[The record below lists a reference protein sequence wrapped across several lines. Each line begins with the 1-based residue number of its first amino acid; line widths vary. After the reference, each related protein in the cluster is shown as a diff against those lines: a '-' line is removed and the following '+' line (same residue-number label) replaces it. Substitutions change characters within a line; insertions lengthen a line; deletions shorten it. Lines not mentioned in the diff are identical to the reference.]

1 MFVNRRDV
9 QIQWGDC
16 DPANIVYYPRYF
28 AMFDDSTSVLFEAAG
43 FSKQDLV
50 HKYGLVGIPMV
61 DTRSKFYIPSTHG
74 DWITIETKIESIKRS
89 SFEVKHNVYK
99 GDALAIEAFE
109 TRVLVGRD
117 AALGIPE
124 RNALE
129 FVPKEIGGVPLKVI
143 VLDDGGDPTTAT
155 TNARRFVTESKADII
170 MGSALTPPTI
180 AVSNVANEAGIPH
193 FGLAPFPITPERM
206 KWSVAMPQPI
216 PIVGKVLY
224 DHMKAH
230 KVKTV
235 GYIGYSDSYGDL
247 WFNDLKAQGVPMGMT
262 IVDEERFARPDTSVT
277 GQVLKLVAANP
288 DAILVG
294 ASGTAAALPQTELRE
309 RGYQGLIY
317 QTHGAASM
325 DFIRIAGKA
334 AEGVLMASGPV
345 MDPEDQPDGALTKKP
360 GLALNAAYEAKYGPN
375 SRSQFAGHSYD
386 AFELLKRIIPVA
398 LKTAK
403 PGTPEFREA
412 IRQALLSEKDLA
424 ASQGVYNFT
433 EKDRYGVDDRARI
446 LLTVKDGKYMM
457 VKEP

>member
-1 MFVNRRDV
+1 MRKATLAAALAAA
-9 QIQWGDC
+9 IALPGA
-16 DPANIVYYPRYF
+16 PALAQTN
-28 AMFDDSTSVLFEAAG
+28 E
-43 FSKQDLV
+43 
-50 HKYGLVGIPMV
+50 
-61 DTRSKFYIPSTHG
+61 
-74 DWITIETKIESIKRS
+74 ITIGISIS
-89 SFEVKHNVYK
+89 TT
-99 GDALAIEAFE
+99 GPA
-109 TRVLVGRD
+109 

-224 DHMKAH
+224 DHMKS
-230 KVKTV
+230 KGVKTL

-247 WFNDLKAQGVPMGMT
+247 WFNDLKAQAVPMGMT

-309 RGYQGLIY
+309 RGYKGLIY

-325 DFIRIAGKA
+325 DFIRIAGAA
-334 AEGVLMASGPV
+334 AEGVIMSAGPI
-345 MDPEDQPDGALTKKP
+345 MSPETQPDTALTKKP
-360 GLALNAAYEAKYGPN
+360 GLALNSAYEAKYGPN

-386 AFELLKRIIPVA
+386 AFEILKRVIPAA

-412 IRQALLSEKDLA
+412 IRKAFISEKEIVA
-424 ASQGVYNFT
+424 TQGVYNWT
-433 EKDRYGVDDRARI
+433 EKDRYGLDDRSRI
-446 LLTVKDGKYMM
+446 LLTVKDGKYVPAM
-457 VKEP
+457 

>member
-1 MFVNRRDV
+1 MKRFLLSAAVV
-9 QIQWGDC
+9 AASVALPGL
-16 DPANIVYYPRYF
+16 PAMAQTN
-28 AMFDDSTSVLFEAAG
+28 E
-43 FSKQDLV
+43 
-50 HKYGLVGIPMV
+50 
-61 DTRSKFYIPSTHG
+61 
-74 DWITIETKIESIKRS
+74 ITIGISIS
-89 SFEVKHNVYK
+89 TT
-99 GDALAIEAFE
+99 GPA
-109 TRVLVGRD
+109 

-143 VLDDGGDPTTAT
+143 VLDDGGDPTNAT

-170 MGSALTPPTI
+170 MGSSTTPPSG
-180 AVSNVANEAGIPH
+180 AVSDVANEAGIPH
-193 FGLAPFPITPERM
+193 FGLAPFPITPQRA
-206 KWSVAMPQPI
+206 KWSVDMPQPV
-216 PIVGKVLY
+216 PIMGKVLY
-224 DHMKAH
+224 EHMKKH
-230 KVKTV
+230 NVKTV

-247 WFNDLKAQGVPMGMT
+247 WFNDLKKQGVPMGLT
-262 IVDEERFARPDTSVT
+262 VADEERFARPDTSVT

-294 ASGTAAALPQTELRE
+294 ASGTAAALPQSELRD
-309 RGYQGLIY
+309 RGYKGLIY

-345 MDPEDQPDGALTKKP
+345 MDPEDQPDEAATKKP
-360 GLALNAAYEAKYGPN
+360 GLALNTAYEAKYGPN

-386 AFELLKRIIPVA
+386 AFEVLKRVIPVA

-412 IRQALLSEKDLA
+412 IRQAFLTEREIP

-433 EKDRYGVDDRARI
+433 ETDRYGLDDRARI
-446 LLTVKDGKYMM
+446 ILTVKDGKYIPA
-457 VKEP
+457 E

>member
-1 MFVNRRDV
+1 MKR
-9 QIQWGDC
+9 
-16 DPANIVYYPRYF
+16 ALL
-28 AMFDDSTSVLFEAAG
+28 SAA
-43 FSKQDLV
+43 
-50 HKYGLVGIPMV
+50 
-61 DTRSKFYIPSTHG
+61 
-74 DWITIETKIESIKRS
+74 
-89 SFEVKHNVYK
+89 
-99 GDALAIEAFE
+99 ALAALLMLPGVPAVAE
-109 TRVLVGRD
+109 TNEIVIGITTTTTGPA

-170 MGSALTPPTI
+170 MGSATTPPTI

-193 FGLAPFPITPERM
+193 FGLAPFPITPERA

-216 PIVGKVLY
+216 PIVGKAVY

-230 KVKTV
+230 NVKTV

-247 WFNDLKAQGVPMGMT
+247 WFNDFKAQGVPMGMA
-262 IVDEERFARPDTSVT
+262 VADEERFARPDTSVT

-309 RGYQGLIY
+309 RGYRGLIY

-334 AEGVLMASGPV
+334 AEGVIMVSGPV
-345 MDPEDQPDGALTKKP
+345 MDPEDQPVEAATKKP
-360 GLALNAAYEAKYGPN
+360 GMDLVKAYEAKYGPN

-386 AFELLKRIIPVA
+386 AFLVLERIIPVA

-412 IRQALLSEKDLA
+412 IRQALLTEREIA

-433 EKDRYGVDDRARI
+433 EKDRYGLDERSRI
-446 LLTVKDGKYMM
+446 LLTVKDGKYTL
-457 VKEP
+457 VK